1 MEKVDISIKGNTK
14 DEFFVKALDFDECLE
29 FHEKTNKNTDHNL
42 KLVQMCLVDS
52 EGNRVFKPQQL
63 KVIKSKI
70 NGVDLM
76 SVLMVANAINDFEK
90 LGNIA
95 EKYQKN

>member
-1 MEKVDISIKGNTK
+1 MEKVDISIKGSAKT
-14 DEFFVKALDFDECLE
+14 EFYVKALDFDECLE
-29 FHEKTNKNTDHNL
+29 FHEKTTKDTDHNL

-52 EGNRVFKPQQL
+52 TGARVFKPQQV
-63 KVIKSKI
+63 KVIKDKI

-76 SVLMVANAINDFEK
+76 SVLMVANAVNDFEK